1 MGITHNSILIVP
13 TSSAITMYQQLYLI
27 LTVILAVCEAEKCM
41 HPPPSTQYSNSLY
54 AGRWYEVGKYQTLG
68 GSLFQQGTVCT
79 IATYDPYDSTTGG
92 GVIGYSS
99 RKNEPTGK
107 FVNATGIL
115 TQLEHPGHFSQQL
128 NFGGFAGPEVDY
140 NVIWLD
146 ETLLLSMIVVST
158 CLVHLTIV
166 CISCPELQSW

>member
-1 MGITHNSILIVP
+1 M
-13 TSSAITMYQQLYLI
+13 
-27 LTVILAVCEAEKCM
+27 
-41 HPPPSTQYSNSLY
+41 
-54 AGRWYEVGKYQTLG
+54 
-68 GSLFQQGTVCT
+68 FQQGTVCT

-92 GVIGYSS
+92 GDIGKTETFHLYFSFIRLSFSGYSS

-146 ETLLLSMIVVST
+146 EDSAIEYDCSEHLFGTLDY
-158 CLVHLTIV
+158 CVHFMSRTPVMDPMKVKSGLNG
-166 CISCPELQSW
+166 LGHF